1 MGLLFLLLDRGFQ
14 VISALILIRVLLSW
28 AGVLGLHQPIVRT
41 LERTV
46 QQLTAPI
53 IDPIRR
59 LMPPAGGLDL
69 SPLIALMLLQV
80 ANQLLHTVLLS
91 MLP

>member
-1 MGLLFLLLDRGFQ
+1 MGLLFLLLDRVFQ
-14 VISALILIRVLLSW
+14 IFSALILIRVLLSW
-28 AGVLGLHQPIVRT
+28 ASVFGLNQPIVRT
-41 LERTV
+41 LDRTV

-59 LMPPAGGLDL
+59 VMPPAGGFDI
-69 SPLIALMLLQV
+69 SPLIALLLLQV
-80 ANQLLHTVLLS
+80 VNQLLHSVLFG